1 MTKIRMLLFFVS
13 FSVAL
18 VQAPKGNAL
27 DLTAAAGGQ
36 PEVTESG
43 GFTFPQRSTDVVLV
57 PGRRLEGFLGQ
68 PLPGIRLM
76 VWQDGR
82 WEPVPFQIDEKNEGG
97 EFLFPFGDE
106 NDQDQLD
113 HKLGP
118 WDELAFMARDAGSRA
133 ALTGW
138 PSGVAK
144 AGELEIID
152 PLTGENGW
160 FYLFSFVEPP
170 SLSPVDLIRYDPD
183 FDRIHSKYYAA
194 GYSRIKNDQKAVM
207 EYYSV
212 PEKDGGEGVNWFDSA
227 KIWTQIK
234 LFFSLFKITIHSD
247 NWVSWVP
254 AYIDGPIRVIVKKRT
269 AIKIGLGLHTPT
281 VEADLVYYPH
291 YFVSAVVIAIPF
303 DPSLVTSTLR
313 LSIGTD
319 LNHHATGMLF
329 WNSENLE
336 PVIVDGRMS
345 PQERAMDMSPDRWRV
360 VSGEHQGK
368 YMGKAVYAGNFKLSN
383 IKLDEGRY
391 VDDYTHKEPP
401 ENEPG
406 IFGSYN
412 WTWDITNGKKGS
424 YVVWMEAHYGLPI
437 ESEEDLKRCLDVTD
451 NPLRVRIG
459 TSVAPSCL
467 LIPPPGFSEDVLPEI
482 FRQDNGPGET
492 REESPAPEVVPERQ
506 RKKRG
511 KGYGSGK

>member
-1 MTKIRMLLFFVS
+1 MTKIRLLLFLVS
-13 FSVAL
+13 LSL
-18 VQAPKGNAL
+18 VVLQVPQGDAQSFTPEEDKQA
-27 DLTAAAGGQ
+27 
-36 PEVTESG
+36 EVTRG
-43 GFTFPQRSTDVVLV
+43 GCVTFPDRFTDVVLV
-57 PGRRLEGFLGQ
+57 PGRRLERFLGQ
-68 PLPGIRLM
+68 PLSGIRLM
-76 VWQDGR
+76 AWQDGR

-97 EFLFPFGDE
+97 EFLFPFGEE
-106 NDQDQLD
+106 NDQDELD

-118 WDELAFMARDAGSRA
+118 WDELSFMAGDTGCRA
-133 ALTGW
+133 APTGW
-138 PSGVAK
+138 PRGVAK
-144 AGELEIID
+144 GVELEIID
-152 PLTGENGW
+152 PLTGEKGW
-160 FYLFSFVEPP
+160 LYLFSFLEPP

-183 FDRIHSKYYAA
+183 YDRIHSKYYAA
-194 GYSRIKNDQKAVM
+194 GYSRTKNDQKAVM

-212 PEKDGGEGVNWFDSA
+212 PREDGGEGVNWFDSA

-247 NWVSWVP
+247 DWVSWVP

-303 DPSLVTSTLR
+303 DPSIVTSSLR
-313 LSIGTD
+313 LTIGTD

-360 VSGEHQGK
+360 VSGVDRGK

-391 VDDYTHKEPP
+391 VDDYTHEEPP

-412 WTWDITNGKKGS
+412 WTWDITNGKKGN

-437 ESEEDLKRCLDVTD
+437 ESEADLKRCLDVTD

-467 LIPPPGFSEDVLPEI
+467 LIPPPGFREDVLPEI
-482 FRQDNGPGET
+482 FRQDTGVGEAT
-492 REESPAPEVVPERQ
+492 EESPEPEVAPERQ
-506 RKKRG
+506 WKKRG
-511 KGYGSGK
+511 KGYGSRK